1 MIINQDVNARQ
12 KDYTQSPSE
21 ILVTKMF
28 PTLQGEGPLA
38 GRFAIFLRL
47 AGCNLGAK
55 HSCEWCDTDF
65 KLKEGKVRR
74 ICDLLAEAEDLVL
87 GKRKILVLTGG
98 EPMLQNPFRL
108 IEYFLNHG
116 WLVQIETNGYFWS
129 DEMDDVARR
138 HKDFVLV
145 VLSPKVNQ
153 RLEYPTIQ
161 PKLLHASSCLK
172 ILVDADESSPYHRV
186 PGFAFEYLSRGWSN
200 PVYVSPINHYRRAPH
215 SKDEAVGFWDTLGSP
230 LDFQRCKANHRYAA
244 ALAMKYGFM
253 LSLQTHL
260 FAAAAFHRERL

>member
-1 MIINQDVNARQ
+1 MIINQDVNARV
-12 KDYTQSPSE
+12 KDYTHTSSE
-21 ILVTKMF
+21 ALVTGMF

-38 GRFAIFLRL
+38 GMFAIFLRL

-74 ICDLLAEAEDLVL
+74 ICDLLTEAEDLAL

-98 EPMLQNPFRL
+98 EPLMQNPYRL
-108 IEYFLNHG
+108 IDYFLNHG

-129 DEMDDVARR
+129 DEMQDLIDR
-138 HKDFVLV
+138 HKDWLLV

-153 RLEYPTIQ
+153 RLEYPVIQ
-161 PKLLHASSCLK
+161 PRLLKASSCLK
-172 ILVDADESSPYHRV
+172 ILVDADEKSPYHRV
-186 PGFAFEYLSRGWSN
+186 PNFAFDYLSRGSTN
-200 PVYVSPINHYRRAPH
+200 PVYVSPINHYRRAPF

-230 LDFQRCKANHRYAA
+230 LDFQRCKLNHRYAA
-244 ALAMKYGFM
+244 ALAMKYGFL

-260 FAAAAFHRERL
+260 FAEIP

>member
-1 MIINQDVNARQ
+1 
-12 KDYTQSPSE
+12 
-21 ILVTKMF
+21 
-28 PTLQGEGPLA
+28 
-38 GRFAIFLRL
+38 
-47 AGCNLGAK
+47 
-55 HSCEWCDTDF
+55 
-65 KLKEGKVRR
+65 
-74 ICDLLAEAEDLVL
+74 
-87 GKRKILVLTGG
+87 
-98 EPMLQNPFRL
+98 
-108 IEYFLNHG
+108 
-116 WLVQIETNGYFWS
+116 
-129 DEMDDVARR
+129 VARR

-260 FAAAAFHRERL
+260 FAELE